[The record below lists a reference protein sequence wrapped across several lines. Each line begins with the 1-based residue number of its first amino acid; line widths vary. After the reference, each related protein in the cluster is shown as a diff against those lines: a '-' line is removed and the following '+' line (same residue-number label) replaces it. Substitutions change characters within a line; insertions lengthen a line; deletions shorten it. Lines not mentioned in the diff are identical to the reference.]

1 MAGLVAQHHVVLAG
15 GGERVEIVVH
25 LLMEAVG
32 GDSALVTGERRAE
45 DRNHERRP
53 FAGEQAQGGLVE
65 GIAAADNVG
74 GDVTPVGMT
83 MNRDG
88 KTAFVTLGRANYVA
102 FVDTATRKIESYVP
116 VGGRPRGAVLSADEQ
131 TLYVA
136 NGASNNLSIVDVPS
150 GKAIEAVAVGRSP
163 HSVQADN

>member
-1 MAGLVAQHHVVLAG
+1 MPGEKELWVSSELSGQVSIIDLVKKH
-15 GGERVEIVVH
+15 I
-25 LLMEAVG
+25 
-32 GDSALVTGERRAE
+32 SADLTFLPPGSRE
-45 DRNHERRP
+45 
-53 FAGEQAQGGLVE
+53 
-65 GIAAADNVG
+65 

-102 FVDTATRKIESYVP
+102 FVDTATRKIKSYVP